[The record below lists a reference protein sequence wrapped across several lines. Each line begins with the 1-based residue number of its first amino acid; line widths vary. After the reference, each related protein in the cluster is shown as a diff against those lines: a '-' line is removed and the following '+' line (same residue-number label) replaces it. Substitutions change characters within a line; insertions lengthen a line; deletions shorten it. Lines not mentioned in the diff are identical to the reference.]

1 MRKCGLKCRS
11 GSAKES
17 DHTVTSL
24 AEVWIEIS
32 LQKRKSRS
40 SSLSLPLRKCGL
52 KFTSFAFKAKIIR
65 SLPLRKC
72 GLKYQSYLIMMQL
85 LPSLPLRKCGL
96 KYRVEWRAISGNPV
110 TSLAE
115 VWIEICMPCH
125 RGGGRESLPLR
136 KCGLKLL

>member
-1 MRKCGLKCRS
+1 M
-11 GSAKES
+11 
-17 DHTVTSL
+17 
-24 AEVWIEIS
+24 EI
-32 LQKRKSRS
+32 L
-40 SSLSLPLRKCGL
+40 
-52 KFTSFAFKAKIIR
+52 

-115 VWIEICMPCH
+115 VWIEIAIILVADCKSP
-125 RGGGRESLPLR
+125 SLPLR
-136 KCGLKLL
+136 KCGLK

>member
-1 MRKCGLKCRS
+1 MPLQHMQSLPLRKCGLKSILASDVRS
-11 GSAKES
+11 C
-17 DHTVTSL
+17 TP
-24 AEVWIEIS
+24 
-32 LQKRKSRS
+32 
-40 SSLSLPLRKCGL
+40 SLPLRKCGL

-115 VWIEICMPCH
+115 VWIEISAILSKYGSKAGHFPC
-125 RGGGRESLPLR
+125 GSVD
-136 KCGLKLL
+136 